1 MSLTKKSSYGLIA
14 ALELAADVSKGPVSA
29 SVIAAKYSLPAP
41 FVEKI
46 LHQLKLAG
54 LVEARKGRAGGYY
67 LTVDPASLSVR
78 RVLEALDESLDLVSC
93 VGPDSDC
100 RLIEICPTKSAWAK
114 IDKRFKALLDS
125 LSLSDL
131 LEQ

>member
-14 ALELAADVSKGPVSA
+14 ALELATHASETPLSA
-29 SVIAAKYSLPAP
+29 SAIAAKYALPTP

-54 LVEARKGRAGGYY
+54 LVDARKGRGGGYI
-67 LTVDPASLSVR
+67 LTVDPATVSVR
-78 RVLEALDESLDLVSC
+78 HVLEALDEPLDLVGC
-93 VGPDSDC
+93 LGPASDC
-100 RLIEICPTKSAWAK
+100 RLTRICPTKPAWIK
-114 IDKRFKALLDS
+114 LDQRFKALLDS
-125 LSLSDL
+125 LTLSDL

>member
-14 ALELAADVSKGPVSA
+14 TLELAADVSESPVSA
-29 SVIAAKYSLPAP
+29 RMIAAKYSLPAP

-46 LHQLKLAG
+46 LHQLKVAG
-54 LVEARKGRAGGYY
+54 LVNARKGRGGGYY
-67 LTVDPASLSVR
+67 LTVDPATLSVR
-78 RVLEALDESLDLVSC
+78 RVLEALGESLDLVGCLGS
-93 VGPDSDC
+93 DSDC
-100 RLIEICPTKSAWAK
+100 RLTQNCPTKSAWAK
-114 IDKRFKALLDS
+114 IDQRFKALLDS

>member
-1 MSLTKKSSYGLIA
+1 VSLTKKSSYGLIA
-14 ALELAADVSKGPVSA
+14 ALELAANVSGSPVSA

-54 LVEARKGRAGGYY
+54 LVNARKGRGGGYY
-67 LTVDPASLSVR
+67 LTADPASLSVR
-78 RVLEALDESLDLVSC
+78 CILEALDESLDLVGCLGS
-93 VGPDSDC
+93 DSDC
-100 RLIEICPTKSAWAK
+100 SLTQICPTKSAWTK
-114 IDKRFKALLDS
+114 IDQRFKALLDS
-125 LSLSDL
+125 LSLRDL

>member
-1 MSLTKKSSYGLIA
+1 MSFTKKSSYGLIA
-14 ALELAADVSKGPVSA
+14 ALELAAGVSESPVSA
-29 SVIAAKYSLPAP
+29 GRIAAKYSLPAP

-54 LVEARKGRAGGYY
+54 LVNARKGRGGGYY
-67 LTVDPASLSVR
+67 LTVDPATLSVR
-78 RVLEALDESLDLVSC
+78 RVLEALDESLDLVGC
-93 VGPDSDC
+93 LGPGSDC
-100 RLIEICPTKSAWAK
+100 RLAQICPTKSAWAK
-114 IDKRFKALLDS
+114 IDQRFKALLDS

>member
-1 MSLTKKSSYGLIA
+1 MSVTKKSSYGLIA
-14 ALELAADVSKGPVSA
+14 ALELAAHASEGPISA
-29 SVIAAKYSLPAP
+29 SAIAAKYSLPAP

-54 LVEARKGRAGGYY
+54 LVKARKGRAGGYF
-67 LTVDPASLSVR
+67 LTVDPTDLSVR
-78 RVLEALDESLDLVSC
+78 RVLEALDESLDLVGC
-93 VGPDSDC
+93 LDPHSDC
-100 RLIEICPTKSAWAK
+100 RLINICPTKSAWAK